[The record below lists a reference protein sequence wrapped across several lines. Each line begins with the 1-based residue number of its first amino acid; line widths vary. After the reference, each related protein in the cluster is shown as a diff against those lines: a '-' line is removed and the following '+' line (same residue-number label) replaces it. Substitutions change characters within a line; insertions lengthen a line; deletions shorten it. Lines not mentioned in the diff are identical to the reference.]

1 MRNSCAKAKVRA
13 GAGVRKERKGLEGQ
27 DEQEVEREEE
37 QEEEQEEEEEQ
48 GVVLAPETNF

>member
-1 MRNSCAKAKVRA
+1 MRNSCAKAKVRV
-13 GAGVRKERKGLEGQ
+13 GAGIRRGRKGLEGQ
-27 DEQEVEREEE
+27 DGQEGEQGEE